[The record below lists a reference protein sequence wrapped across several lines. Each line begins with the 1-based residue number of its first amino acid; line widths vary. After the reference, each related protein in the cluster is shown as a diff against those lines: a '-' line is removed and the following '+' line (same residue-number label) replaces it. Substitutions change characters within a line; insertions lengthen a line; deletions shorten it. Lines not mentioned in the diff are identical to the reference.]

1 MNFIQVDAK
10 KFIFLA
16 ESLPSVARLP
26 LVLVVSI
33 ILLFVYFEI
42 GFLSGLATIIFFVTM
57 NYLLAKLTMRYQVL
71 TMKKLDTRMNIMTEC
86 FDNIQLIK
94 LNSWSDKFTEKINVA
109 RKEELTTLY
118 IRFMMSVLNNIM
130 IYCSYPML
138 AIITF
143 VTTIF
148 GAKIHVSVPVAA
160 ASIQLMSLLKTS
172 ARWMPFFI
180 GLVIEFLVSMK
191 RIQEFML

>member
-1 MNFIQVDAK
+1 
-10 KFIFLA
+10 
-16 ESLPSVARLP
+16 
-26 LVLVVSI
+26 
-33 ILLFVYFEI
+33 
-42 GFLSGLATIIFFVTM
+42 
-57 NYLLAKLTMRYQVL
+57 
-71 TMKKLDTRMNIMTEC
+71 
-86 FDNIQLIK
+86 
-94 LNSWSDKFTEKINVA
+94 
-109 RKEELTTLY
+109 
-118 IRFMMSVLNNIM
+118 
-130 IYCSYPML
+130 ML

-191 RIQEFML
+191 RIQEFMLCDEIDPKIIDTDHKSYDESVQIN